1 LTAAVGDPALGR
13 ARSIKPSDLP
23 LKLQEIIETGNDR
36 VEGIRPATRT
46 SMHHRLLRPR
56 GASMVEYAL
65 LIIAI
70 MLLAAVAYRKLGK
83 VVRQN
88 ADESSGELAK
98 RGAS

>member
-1 LTAAVGDPALGR
+1 
-13 ARSIKPSDLP
+13 
-23 LKLQEIIETGNDR
+23 
-36 VEGIRPATRT
+36 
-46 SMHHRLLRPR
+46 MHHRLLRPR